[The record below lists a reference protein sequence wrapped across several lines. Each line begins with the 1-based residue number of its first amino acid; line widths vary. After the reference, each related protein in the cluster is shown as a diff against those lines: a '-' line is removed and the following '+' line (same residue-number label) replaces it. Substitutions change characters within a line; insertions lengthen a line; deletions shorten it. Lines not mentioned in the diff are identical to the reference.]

1 MTSASHQRFNFIV
14 RIGLAALITVGLLAF
29 LAGARLTANKSHAPT
44 LSLRMMDTTD
54 QISLPEPP
62 PPAELE
68 EPPPPE
74 PMPDLPRL
82 DIEFDSVAP
91 PIKASPHR
99 EVDLQLSTTNF
110 AKQTQDMR
118 QNITFAASDLDS
130 QPRLITRPSVRYPT
144 TQKAR
149 GVMQGKVT
157 LEVLITAQGR
167 VKIRRILDSSHT
179 EFTEMA
185 RKFAAGS
192 RFTPPKLDGR
202 PVNALFKW
210 PLILRP

>member
-1 MTSASHQRFNFIV
+1 MTSASNQRFHFIV
-14 RIGLAALITVGLLAF
+14 RVGLAALLTVGLLAF
-29 LAGARLTANKSHAPT
+29 LAGARLTANKSYAPT
-44 LSLRMMDTTD
+44 LSLRVMDTTD

-68 EPPPPE
+68 QPPPPE
-74 PMPDLPRL
+74 PVPDLPKL
-82 DIEFDSVAP
+82 EIEFDSIAP
-91 PIKASPHR
+91 PIKATLHQ
-99 EVDLQLSTTNF
+99 EVDLQLNTANF

-118 QNITFAASDLDS
+118 QSITFAASDLDS
-130 QPRLITRPSVRYPT
+130 QPRLITRPSVRYPS
-144 TQKAR
+144 TQRDR

-157 LEVLITAQGR
+157 LEVLINAQGR
-167 VKIRRILDSSHT
+167 VNIRRVLDSSHP

>member
-1 MTSASHQRFNFIV
+1 MTSLSHQRLNFLV
-14 RIGLAALITVGLLAF
+14 RAGLAALLTVGLLAF
-29 LAGARLTANKSHAPT
+29 LAGARLSANKSCAPT
-44 LSLRMMDTTD
+44 LSLRTMDTTN
-54 QISLPEPP
+54 QVSLPEHP

-68 EPPPPE
+68 EPTPPE
-74 PMPDLPRL
+74 PVPDLPKL
-82 DIEFDSVAP
+82 EIEFDSVAP
-91 PIKASPHR
+91 PIKASPHQ

-110 AKQTQDMR
+110 AKQTQDIR
-118 QNITFAASDLDS
+118 ESITFAASDLDS
-130 QPRLITRPSVRYPT
+130 QPRLITRPSVRYPST
-144 TQKAR
+144 RKAR

-167 VKIRRILDSSHT
+167 VKIRRVLDSSHP